1 MAMYAIVTLPLVHHL
16 AKSTSVRQVWFADNV
31 TAGGSLHL
39 KDWWDELEETGTDIG
54 YNANATKSWPIVKK
68 KHYKQAV
75 NVFSN
80 SGAKVMKDGQSHLGA
95 ALGIQT
101 FVEVFVTE
109 KVDEWTKDVEQLAT
123 IASQPHAAY
132 SALTHGLIGNLAYIS
147 RTVPILS
154 DLFLPV
160 KNALWHRFLPALTGK
175 TGFTDLER
183 ELFALPT
190 RLAGLGILSHSKTA
204 SHQFN
209 CSQRVTASLT
219 ALILQ
224 QDRSYPTSAGME

>member
-1 MAMYAIVTLPLVHHL
+1 M
-16 AKSTSVRQVWFADNV
+16 
-31 TAGGSLHL
+31 

-68 KHYKQAV
+68 KHYEQAV

-101 FVEVFVTE
+101 FVEAFVME

-123 IASQPHAAY
+123 IASQSHAAY

-175 TGFTDLER
+175 TGFTDVER
-183 ELFALPT
+183 ESSL
-190 RLAGLGILSHSKTA
+190 HSQLDSQVLVSRATA
-204 SHQFN
+204 RQP
-209 CSQRVTASLT
+209 AISLT
-219 ALILQ
+219 V
-224 QDRSYPTSAGME
+224 PKG